1 MLNVLQGAGNA
12 LKGVLGSFAGSQ
24 LGKEAGVI
32 GINRAVEKLIT
43 HVPLLDQKWKQSVA
57 VHAHWTAKVVE
68 GISAVRL
75 GMVGL
80 DAIVGAATGFIKL
93 EKQAVLSFH
102 NINAARRKLD
112 KDMSGWLSKRPENR
126 QTTLPQNIKNLF
138 APLGLMMGDRMSDEM
153 QEIYG
158 APSKFKDRSPLMKRQ
173 EEALSKAREEL
184 SKLHSTS
191 TKFAGQLAKVVQ
203 LEEKMNAEI
212 AKREKLYKK
221 ISPTEIAKREKV
233 ELEARKKKELEVA
246 AALEKAEAQKREKR
260 RKWWA
265 ERKKEIRNLDL
276 ANQRSAN
283 RELKRQE
290 DLAKKEKKRLLDAR
304 RLRNNALSSAA
315 IGGAFPLLFGQGPF
329 AAAGG
334 AIGGYAGGM
343 MGGQAGFAGSLIGT
357 QAVVMVQ
364 QLVTSITKLSASLGS
379 AQGMFD
385 LMSERAVFSSE
396 KIKLN
401 VQALL
406 KQGET
411 SKAAAILTE
420 EWAKVFGEDSLQDLA
435 ELKTES
441 EKLNKEWQK
450 LTLSMQLF
458 LTGPLADLI
467 SMMNRAVK
475 RGEVRNEL
483 AGKLE
488 TLRAID
494 PGRFRAFVSE
504 AERGKDL
511 NTRIRGATL
520 GSDRIGGK
528 RFAGQ
533 DLTGLNVSGMRK
545 EDLQSLLFAVDELI
559 KKANQAR
566 GTNIGTVGSGRF
578 KEGITDKNQFDPRS
592 PAEIDAEAKL
602 ERIHKLDMF
611 ILESRIRKLK
621 IQKEDNDI
629 TGEKLYKAERE
640 VLFAELV
647 LKLEQAGNDKKKEAL
662 ILKQFKLDLL
672 DLELNKVNN
681 IEEAW
686 KNVNQTIRNDVQE
699 GIKGLIKGTST
710 WADMLNNVAD
720 KFLDIALNQAF
731 YGNMMGKM
739 GKDGQMGGIFGALAG
754 FGASIFGGSPGRAA
768 GGPVTG
774 GNSYVVGERGPEL
787 FVPRS
792 GGNIIPNNAMG
803 NVTVNVD
810 ASGSAAQG
818 DGPSS
823 EQLGQLIGAAIQ
835 NELIRQKRPGGLLG

>member
-1 MLNVLQGAGNA
+1 
-12 LKGVLGSFAGSQ
+12 
-24 LGKEAGVI
+24 
-32 GINRAVEKLIT
+32 
-43 HVPLLDQKWKQSVA
+43 
-57 VHAHWTAKVVE
+57 
-68 GISAVRL
+68 
-75 GMVGL
+75 
-80 DAIVGAATGFIKL
+80 
-93 EKQAVLSFH
+93 
-102 NINAARRKLD
+102 
-112 KDMSGWLSKRPENR
+112 
-126 QTTLPQNIKNLF
+126 
-138 APLGLMMGDRMSDEM
+138 
-153 QEIYG
+153 
-158 APSKFKDRSPLMKRQ
+158 MKRQ

-265 ERKKEIRNLDL
+265 ERKKEIKNIDL
-276 ANQRSAN
+276 ANQRNAN
-283 RELKRQE
+283 NELKRQN
-290 DLAKKEKKRLLDAR
+290 DLARKEKKRLLDAR

-343 MGGQAGFAGSLIGT
+343 MGGQAGFAGSLVGT
-357 QAVVMVQ
+357 QAVVMIQ
-364 QLVTSITKLSASLGS
+364 QAITSITRLSASLGS

-420 EWAKVFGEDSLQDLA
+420 EWAKVFGEDSLRDLA

-450 LTLSMQLF
+450 LTLTMQLF
-458 LTGPLADLI
+458 LTGPLADLV
-467 SMMNRAVK
+467 SMMNKAVK

-488 TLRAID
+488 TLRTID
-494 PGRFRAFVSE
+494 PGRFRAFVS
-504 AERGKDL
+504 ATERGKDL
-511 NTRIRGATL
+511 NTRTRGAVL
-520 GSDRIGGK
+520 GADRIGGK

-545 EDLQSLLFAVDELI
+545 ESLQSLLFAVDQLI
-559 KKANQAR
+559 KKANQTR
-566 GTNIGTVGSGRF
+566 GTNIGTVGYGDS
-578 KEGITDKNQFDPRS
+578 KGITGKNQFDPRS

-647 LKLEQAGNDKKKEAL
+647 LKLEQAGNDKKKQAL
-662 ILKQFKLDLL
+662 ILKQFQLDLL

-686 KNVNQTIRNDVQE
+686 KNVNQAIRNDVQE
-699 GIKGLIKGTST
+699 GIKGLIKGTAT

-720 KFLDIALNQAF
+720 KFLDIALNQAL
-731 YGNMMGKM
+731 YGNMMGNYKQ
-739 GKDGQMGGIFGALAG
+739 GSGLFGIFGR
-754 FGASIFGGSPGRAA
+754 SN
-768 GGPVTG
+768 GGPVTS
-774 GNSYVVGERGPEL
+774 GNPYVVGEQGPEL

-792 GGNIIPNNAMG
+792 GGTIVPNNEMG
-803 NVTVNVD
+803 SVTVNVD
-810 ASGSAAQG
+810 ASGTTAQG
-818 DGPSS
+818 NQPNAQ
-823 EQLGQLIGAAIQ
+823 QLGQLIGAAVQ
-835 NELIRQKRPGGLLG
+835 NELVRQKRPGGLLG